1 MFSTNSIL
9 VIVRHLDYLINLH
22 TANFKSL
29 INSPSHSHTT
39 RNRASKGRQHD
50 KNGPDIYFYDN

>member
-1 MFSTNSIL
+1 MFSTNLIL
-9 VIVRHLDYLINLH
+9 VTVAKQFRHLDYLINLH

-39 RNRASKGRQHD
+39 RNRASKGATST
-50 KNGPDIYFYDN
+50 

>member
-1 MFSTNSIL
+1 MALKNVMFSTNLIL
-9 VIVRHLDYLINLH
+9 VTVAKQFRHLDYLINLH

-39 RNRASKGRQHD
+39 RNRASKGATST
-50 KNGPDIYFYDN
+50 